1 MRVKKLMAEKWKY
14 LTLQQKLSLFFVM
27 TAMAILAVNLYMYA
41 VLNAMAERVEEV
53 YVSNVSLNELAQAL
67 DYVQDSMESYL
78 NTKSSEAMEAYY
90 RSDQQYR
97 QLQEGLNDRAADNEI
112 LLTEKNIRSLSETYL
127 ELAAS
132 VIQAKRGRNVER
144 YGALYEDARLLY
156 EEIHT
161 FIYSLNNEQFKDNS
175 RNYQALMNSLRNM
188 ELTSVIILLLVQ
200 LVNVSLII
208 VSTRAITKPLQHL
221 AAVADEV
228 AGGNFE
234 VEQIPVQSMDEVGIV
249 TGAFNQMVGNIR
261 EYICRLQQTME
272 RENQLMERELMMQSH
287 LKDAQLKY
295 LQAQINPH
303 FLYNTLDMIN
313 WVAISRTPEEVPVIT
328 SMLAKFY
335 KLSLNRGARIVRL
348 MDEMEHVRLYIG
360 IQNKRYDSALT
371 LKEQIPEEYMDCA
384 SMKILLQPI
393 VENAVLHGIFE
404 KDIPE
409 GTITVS
415 ARLEKEETLAVEIMD
430 DGAGIAKERLEK
442 LKQHIYLADTDGSG
456 YGLSNIEERIKLC
469 YGNGFGL
476 EFESVTGVYT
486 KVTVRIRYVKYDSSF
501 KMSKKLVDTAD
512 GDIGGAASSKMN
524 VSVH

>member
-303 FLYNTLDMIN
+303 FLFNTLNAGAQLAMMEDARRTGEFLENMAAFFRYNVRRNDQDATLAEEIRLVDNYIYILNVRFSGEILFSREVDEGVLKVRVPSMI
-313 WVAISRTPEEVPVIT
+313 
-328 SMLAKFY
+328 
-335 KLSLNRGARIVRL
+335 
-348 MDEMEHVRLYIG
+348 
-360 IQNKRYDSALT
+360 
-371 LKEQIPEEYMDCA
+371 
-384 SMKILLQPI
+384 LQPL
-393 VENAVLHGIFE
+393 VENAVNYGIRNIEREGRIELSVYRQDGNICISVWDNGAGMEPERIRQVLAGEVKETEPGSSSNGVGMHNVMERLRLYFHDRAKLE
-404 KDIPE
+404 IFSEGKDRGTEVLITIPGE
-409 GTITVS
+409 E
-415 ARLEKEETLAVEIMD
+415 EKECTE
-430 DGAGIAKERLEK
+430 
-442 LKQHIYLADTDGSG
+442 
-456 YGLSNIEERIKLC
+456 
-469 YGNGFGL
+469 
-476 EFESVTGVYT
+476 
-486 KVTVRIRYVKYDSSF
+486 
-501 KMSKKLVDTAD
+501 
-512 GDIGGAASSKMN
+512 
-524 VSVH
+524 